1 MHFLKLK
8 CIYALHLHRSLA
20 TVVKFLMGATRGS
33 LEGPSAEDIELRLIG
48 PNSFES
54 LDGTSPEPSKQ
65 RAKNTADDLHCR
77 DTDPGNDDEDLEDFS
92 KDFQTE
98 SGPVPELAFLKYC
111 LSLEDLEEVREALSD
126 RLSSVSTKDFA
137 AEYSRLTARDIA
149 LKRIPA
155 IMMTLSL
162 ELLVGLVIASFS
174 SLLRK
179 VGMFTT

>member
-1 MHFLKLK
+1 
-8 CIYALHLHRSLA
+8 
-20 TVVKFLMGATRGS
+20 MGATRGN
-33 LEGPSAEDIELRLIG
+33 LDGPPAEDVELRLIG
-48 PNSFES
+48 ADSSES
-54 LDGTSPEPSKQ
+54 LDRRSPEPSKQ
-65 RAKNTADDLHCR
+65 RTKNAADDLHGRQGR
-77 DTDPGNDDEDLEDFS
+77 DNDAGDDNEDLENFS

-126 RLSSVSTKDFA
+126 RLSSVSTQDFA

-179 VGMFTT
+179 VGIVP